1 MDFIKQWTLNVC
13 MTLITAVIFSVLS
26 PKGNMGKYFKII
38 ISLFITLSFILPFT
52 NQKIDFD
59 FSLSGI
65 YSELKEQE
73 QYNDTYSS
81 LIENKVKS
89 FLKENDYNSCIVE
102 CDVNYSNEEITI
114 EEIIIKIPDE
124 YNDAEVK
131 SLVYEKLGFSAK
143 VNYIGE

>member
-1 MDFIKQWTLNVC
+1 
-13 MTLITAVIFSVLS
+13 MTLITAVIFSMLS

-38 ISLFITLSFILPFT
+38 ISLFIILSFILPFT
-52 NQKIDFD
+52 EKKIDFD

-89 FLKENDYNSCIVE
+89 FLKENNYDSCSVE
-102 CDVNYSNEEITI
+102 CDVKYSEEEITI
-114 EEIIIKIPDE
+114 EEIIIRIPDE
-124 YNDAEVK
+124 YNADEVK
-131 SLVYEKLGFSAK
+131 DLVYEKLGFSAK
-143 VNYIGE
+143 VNYVGE